1 MITYEQYK
9 LNNLEIME
17 GINFKANKEKQLLK
31 DKIKKANKKRETK
44 ETIMFT
50 ILITIFALLVI
61 MLINKVTTDYNT
73 TMENCTKNHSRLY
86 CEEHM

>member
-17 GINFKANKEKQLLK
+17 GINFKANKERQLLK

-50 ILITIFALLVI
+50 ILITIFAILTV
-61 MLINKVTTDYNT
+61 MLINKVTTDYHT
-73 TMENCTKNHSRLY
+73 TMENCLTNHTKTY
-86 CEEHM
+86 CEKHM